1 MVSSK
6 SLRLVVAAL
15 ALGPVVALPQTLRT
29 RWAKDVTPANAHREY
44 PRPQMVRRD
53 WVNLNGLWDITIL
66 GPQPAVLYTGKI
78 LVPFPVESDLSGV
91 PKLQRP
97 LGTLAYRRTF
107 MRPPKAS
114 RVLLHFGAVDW
125 QAKIRVN
132 SKEVGTHRGG
142 YDPFVFDI
150 TDALTA
156 SGEQELTVEVSDPT
170 DAWFQPRGKQVNKPG
185 GIFYTPTSGIW
196 QTVWLEPLP
205 EASISRL
212 KIVPNPVT
220 GEVRVSAAFDGTT
233 IMSTSYTSALHLRT
247 EVLSKGKVVDRTQQP
262 LFRRQGRNPDIEQ
275 DELMVSLATNTM
287 KVPGHKL
294 WSPQDPF
301 LYNLR
306 VALVDAKGR
315 EIDTVNSYFGFRDV
329 SLRKDANGQPRIHL
343 NGRPYFMFGP
353 LDQGFW
359 PDGLYTAP
367 SDAAMKYDLEVTK
380 RLGFNMIRKHVK
392 VEPARWYYWCDKMGI
407 LVFQDMPSGDRFI
420 GPNDPDI
427 TRTPESDQIY
437 RTELQRMMDP
447 LHNHPSIVTW
457 VPFNEGW
464 GQYKTAEITDWIKTR
479 DPSRLVISASG
490 WADGRTGDAYD
501 VHVYPGPGA
510 PPADSKRALV
520 LGEFGGLGLVVPGHT
535 WQSTGWGY
543 QTMATKEELTRGLV
557 ELFRELRFLRDRP
570 GLSAAVYTQ
579 TTDVETELNGLLTYD
594 RDLLKFDEPRVRQA
608 IMDVYQPPPV
618 LVDVVPTSER
628 AGVQWRYTTSQPG
641 ADWSNREFDDS
652 SWRSG
657 VGGFGTPETPGS
669 VVRTRWDTKDIWLRR
684 KFTLAREYHPSEL
697 LLRLSHDDDV
707 EVYIDGH
714 LVTKRRGWT
723 TSYKLLDVPMLLGRG
738 EHTLAI
744 HCHQNQG
751 GQYIDAGFVMAR

>member
-6 SLRLVVAAL
+6 SLRLVVATL
-15 ALGPVVALPQTLRT
+15 ALGPVVASSQTLRT
-29 RWAKDVTPANAHREY
+29 RWAKDVTPVNAHREY
-44 PRPQMVRRD
+44 PRPQMVRKD
-53 WVNLNGLWDITIL
+53 WVNLNGYWHLMAL
-66 GPQPAVLYTGKI
+66 GPNESLLYSSKI
-78 LVPFPVESDLSGV
+78 LVPFPVEAALSGV
-91 PKLQRP
+91 PKLPSVPER
-97 LGTLAYRRTF
+97 LIYARTF
-107 MRPPKAS
+107 TRPKGK
-114 RVLLHFGAVDW
+114 RILLHFGAVDW
-125 QAKIRVN
+125 QARVLVN
-132 SKEVGTHRGG
+132 GIEVGTHSGG
-142 YDPFVFDI
+142 YDPFSFDI
-150 TDALTA
+150 TEALKP
-156 SGEQELTVEVSDPT
+156 SGPQALMVQVTDPT
-170 DAWFQPRGKQVNKPG
+170 DKGPQPRGKQVLKPG

-196 QTVWLEPLP
+196 QTVWLEGVPDV
-205 EASISRL
+205 AISRVRVL
-212 KIVPNPVT
+212 TNDLSKGTASVNTVADQLRLTELRCRVEVLANGRIVHRSESEAPRPFPMARNGPSRAPTWVNGISVPNPRRWSPET
-220 GEVRVSAAFDGTT
+220 PFLYDLRVSLID
-233 IMSTSYTSALHLRT
+233 
-247 EVLSKGKVVDRTQQP
+247 SKGKVVD
-262 LFRRQGRNPDIEQ
+262 
-275 DELMVSLATNTM
+275 
-287 KVPGHKL
+287 KV
-294 WSPQDPF
+294 
-301 LYNLR
+301 
-306 VALVDAKGR
+306 
-315 EIDTVNSYFGFRDV
+315 TSYFGFREV
-329 SLRKDANGQPRIHL
+329 SLQKDEKGQPRIAL
-343 NGRPYFMFGP
+343 NGKPYFMFGP

-427 TRTPESDQIY
+427 TRTAESDQIY
-437 RTELQRMMDP
+437 RTELQRMMDA

-464 GQYKTAEITDWIKTR
+464 GQYKTAEITDWIKAR

-490 WADGRTGDAYD
+490 WADRGTGDAYD

-510 PPADSKRALV
+510 PPADPKRALV

-618 LVDVVPTSER
+618 LVEVVPTSER
-628 AGVQWRYTTSQPG
+628 AGVHWRYTTSQPG
-641 ADWSNREFDDS
+641 ADWSNRELDDS

-669 VVRTRWDTKDIWLRR
+669 VVRTRWDTKDIWTRR
-684 KFTLAREYHPSEL
+684 KFSLAREYHPSEL

-751 GQYIDAGFVMAR
+751 GQYIDAGFVTAK